1 VTGRDTII
9 CRCED
14 VGEVEALVAV
24 ERGARTARDLKLRTR
39 IGMGA
44 CQGRS
49 CGGSIAALLGQPDA
63 GHLSV
68 RPPVRPVRIDH
79 VSNCG
84 GDEA

>member
-1 VTGRDTII
+1 MTARNTII

-14 VGEVEALVAV
+14 VGEVEALAAV

-49 CGGSIAALLGQPDA
+49 CGGSIAALLRQSDA
-63 GHLSV
+63 AHLSV

-79 VSNCG
+79 VSIHG

>member
-1 VTGRDTII
+1 MTGRNTII

-14 VGEVEALVAV
+14 VSDIEARVAV

-49 CGGSIAALLGQPDA
+49 CGSLIAALLGQPEA
-63 GHLSV
+63 GYLSV
-68 RPPVRPVRIDH
+68 RPPVRPVRTDH
-79 VSNCG
+79 VSISG